1 MKWKMEC
8 FMKMTYKEA
17 RFELYEFFKMYRS
30 EPFPEYM
37 HIALKA
43 MDDIINRKEK
53 NMDLKFDELGT
64 WLMKDHEPNYVVQIT
79 YYDTYSN
86 ELAITFDDKV
96 KASKLP
102 TILKDTMNDFHI
114 ESIGDI
120 DNILIFKTE
129 E

>member
-1 MKWKMEC
+1 
-8 FMKMTYKEA
+8 
-17 RFELYEFFKMYRS
+17 
-30 EPFPEYM
+30 
-37 HIALKA
+37 
-43 MDDIINRKEK
+43 
-53 NMDLKFDELGT
+53 MDLKFDELGT

-86 ELAITFDDKV
+86 ELAITFDDRV
-96 KASKLP
+96 KASRLP

-114 ESIGDI
+114 KSIGDI